1 LLIGAGI
8 PQRSLFVLF
17 GTLSHKVFG
26 LQRALVLTVGLLT
39 ACASQ
44 DIDHYAQR
52 RPDFDPQQY
61 FNGNLTAHGVL
72 KNRRGEV
79 TRYFNAAIKAYWR
92 NGIGTLEERF
102 VFDDGEIQYRT
113 WILRPDAKGGYLA
126 TAGDVIG
133 EGQAQVVGN
142 AMNLQYTLRVNYRSD
157 TLDLAVDDWMYRVD
171 DNTVINESVLRKF
184 GFKVG
189 SIQLAIIR
197 QRE

>member
-1 LLIGAGI
+1 MSALIRA
-8 PQRSLFVLF
+8 V
-17 GTLSHKVFG
+17 SHQILA
-26 LQRALVLTVGLLT
+26 LQRVLVLSVGLLT
-39 ACASQ
+39 ACTSQ

-52 RPDFDPQQY
+52 KPDFNPQRY
-61 FNGNLTAHGVL
+61 FDGNLTAHGVL

-79 TRYFNAAIKAYWR
+79 TRHFNAAIKAYWR

-113 WILRPDAKGGYLA
+113 WTLRPDTEGGYLA

-133 EGQAQVVGN
+133 EGHAQVAGN
-142 AMNLQYTLRVNYRSD
+142 AMNLQYTLRVNYRGD
-157 TLDLAVDDWMYRVD
+157 ALELAVDDWMYRVD

-189 SIQLAIIR
+189 SIQLVIIR